1 VLEILRAF
9 QQSRSNRRLIV
20 AGDHLAKTGYIEQLR
35 AVRDPRIRM
44 IGTVYDQ
51 VKLTCLRYHS
61 FAYLHGHSVG
71 GTNPSLLEAMG
82 CGNLI
87 IAQDNPFN
95 RETLGPCGYY
105 FANVPGLTKAIDLA
119 EREDQERARL
129 REACRT
135 RACTEYRWP
144 DVISRYV
151 ALLEKK
157 SKV

>member
-1 VLEILRAF
+1 
-9 QQSRSNRRLIV
+9 
-20 AGDHLAKTGYIEQLR
+20 
-35 AVRDPRIRM
+35 M

-87 IAQDNPFN
+87 FAHDNPFN

-105 FANVPGLTKAIDLA
+105 FANVSELTKAIDFA
-119 EREDQERARL
+119 EQEDTERARL

-135 RACTEYRWP
+135 CARAEYRWP
-144 DVISRYV
+144 DVISKYV
-151 ALLEKK
+151 ALLEHPA
-157 SKV
+157 KV

>member
-1 VLEILRAF
+1 
-9 QQSRSNRRLIV
+9 
-20 AGDHLAKTGYIEQLR
+20 
-35 AVRDPRIRM
+35 M

-87 IAQDNPFN
+87 IAHDNPFN

-105 FANVPGLTKAIDLA
+105 FANAPELTKAIDFA
-119 EREDQERARL
+119 EQEDQERARL
-129 REACRT
+129 REVCRT
-135 RACTEYRWP
+135 RARAEYRWP
-144 DVISRYV
+144 DVISKYV
-151 ALLEKK
+151 ELLEMTPR
-157 SKV
+157 V